1 VTLARAGLRLVR
13 ARKLETAVM
22 VLLVA
27 GIVASYASILV
38 LKENIAEQ
46 VYLQTRQSMGHVL
59 VLGYFTDEDAAAV
72 EALPGVAEARLYPA
86 WYATTVIDGDR
97 VSVPLVGETMARALV
112 VFDVYEGRWPKSQ
125 GEAVFYHSLS
135 APPGSR
141 LPMLG
146 VGDRVEATAASASG
160 PRVLELEVVGVAR
173 GYAFLGGAP
182 IALVVPDETV
192 LEVTGG
198 VYTMLSVV
206 AESDD
211 LVDQVAEEVL
221 GLLEER
227 GVEVHAVFVNKKE
240 NNPVVAIFEGGLRML
255 DMLAL
260 SSTALAAVI
269 PAALGAAQVARE
281 ARLVA
286 VLKSIG
292 VELYALPWLARAA
305 LGAALGALAAPA
317 LARLLLERVVIG
329 DNEIARIIFSYTPFN
344 PHWGLVAENTL
355 LTLALVAAAALVPVA
370 LAYKVREAEALHF
383 IGIRGAARARL
394 PAPNL
399 RAAIHAREA
408 LARPWR
414 LAGLALALAT
424 VAAVAGAAAG
434 LVDGVYSAAD
444 YYEIGSPVDLFVF
457 ASTAPSAPG
466 TPMWERLA
474 SAVPEHA
481 RGYAVYDQFDWVNA
495 LGLGERFRFKTLLAG
510 DPQLGA
516 PLIEGRYPEA
526 PNEAVVTRS
535 IALLLGLNVGDTI
548 EVSAPTGAKAAVEIV
563 GVTSSMENVGY
574 LMLLT
579 PEGYKEIVGREP
591 GASTG
596 VLELDLPDTVDPAEE
611 GKRIVAELEADPLV
625 DASFMTRYDV
635 ANALRSMARI
645 LYGVLAAVSSVV
657 AALALVAVAGIVL
670 VDVES
675 RARELAVYN
684 ALGLGPAWAALGT
697 LANATAALLA
707 AALLAQPPAQALAE
721 AMARA
726 SAAAIGYVEP
736 SVPQPIIAHPLA
748 AALTLAALA
757 AATLLAW
764 ARARSLPVPRL
775 LRGE

>member
-1 VTLARAGLRLVR
+1 
-13 ARKLETAVM
+13 
-22 VLLVA
+22 
-27 GIVASYASILV
+27 
-38 LKENIAEQ
+38 
-46 VYLQTRQSMGHVL
+46 
-59 VLGYFTDEDAAAV
+59 
-72 EALPGVAEARLYPA
+72 
-86 WYATTVIDGDR
+86 
-97 VSVPLVGETMARALV
+97 
-112 VFDVYEGRWPKSQ
+112 
-125 GEAVFYHSLS
+125 
-135 APPGSR
+135 
-141 LPMLG
+141 
-146 VGDRVEATAASASG
+146 
-160 PRVLELEVVGVAR
+160 
-173 GYAFLGGAP
+173 
-182 IALVVPDETV
+182 
-192 LEVTGG
+192 
-198 VYTMLSVV
+198 
-206 AESDD
+206 
-211 LVDQVAEEVL
+211 
-221 GLLEER
+221 
-227 GVEVHAVFVNKKE
+227 
-240 NNPVVAIFEGGLRML
+240 
-255 DMLAL
+255 
-260 SSTALAAVI
+260 
-269 PAALGAAQVARE
+269 
-281 ARLVA
+281 
-286 VLKSIG
+286 
-292 VELYALPWLARAA
+292 
-305 LGAALGALAAPA
+305 
-317 LARLLLERVVIG
+317 ARLLLERVVIG